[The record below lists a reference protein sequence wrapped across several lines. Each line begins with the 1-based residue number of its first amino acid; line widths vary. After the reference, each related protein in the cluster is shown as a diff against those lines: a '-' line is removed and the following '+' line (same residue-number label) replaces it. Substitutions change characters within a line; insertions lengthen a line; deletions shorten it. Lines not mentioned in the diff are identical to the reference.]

1 MRCRHRR
8 DAGFTLLEVMI
19 AMLIGTIGLLG
30 TIAVQQSIISASK
43 NANDAAVA
51 MRLATQKLEELSALN
66 TEPEP
71 ADRAAG
77 GLFEFVSRTGSRWQP
92 TDALGASIPQY
103 VDAEGIYIRDPSGY
117 PIVPQPADMGR
128 YRWNR
133 QWKVANTGVGL
144 PYVISVIVTYTND
157 AGDAKTTRLDLERR
171 KSW

>member
-1 MRCRHRR
+1 MRRSRIT

-43 NANDAAVA
+43 NANDAAVS
-51 MRLATQKLEELSALN
+51 MRLATQKLEELSALHSD
-66 TEPEP
+66 TQG
-71 ADRAAG
+71 ADAAAG
-77 GLFEFVSRTGSRWQP
+77 GLGDFARRTGSRWQP
-92 TDALGASIPQY
+92 IDASGTSIPQY
-103 VDAEGIYIRDPSGY
+103 VDVEGVYLRDSSGY
-117 PIVPQPADMGR
+117 AITPQPGEMGR
-128 YRWNR
+128 YRWQR
-133 QWKVANTGVGL
+133 QWKAVDTGVGL